1 MQKKRGRPSAASLVT
16 LASPLDAIEVVERAK
31 PPHDLTDEEIE
42 VWVAVTA
49 SESADWFTP
58 GTLPLLKQYCRH
70 VVRARHLAEWIE
82 RAQTKKNFELADYDR
97 LLKMQQRE
105 TAAMCSVA
113 TKMRITQQSTTNHRG
128 NKKTSASRKPWEI

>member
-16 LASPLDAIEVVERAK
+16 LTSPLDAIQVVERAK

-58 GTLPLLKQYCRH
+58 ATLPLLKQYCRH
-70 VVRARHLAEWIE
+70 VVRARHLAEMIE
-82 RAQTKKNFELADYDR
+82 RAQTSKSLELADYDR

-105 TAAMCSVA
+105 TAVMCSVA
-113 TKMRITQQSTTNHRG
+113 TKMRITQQSITNHRG
-128 NKKTSASRKPWEI
+128 NKKTSTSRKPWEI